1 MAEKINTG
9 PKSIG
14 EASKLALAEMLL
26 AAAKNPK
33 SEITM
38 DDYNNYMK
46 TGKLNFASGGIA
58 SMDDMTKPL
67 GYENG
72 GPVELSKNISDENLS
87 MIETVLTDIYKKK
100 GGPLDDSQVI
110 RLALDLAKAR
120 SIGIGDKEVDV
131 NFGGTSED
139 NINLL
144 IDGINMMQGSA
155 IERAKATDGNLTAR
169 EAADSTKNFIKRGI
183 NKLGRMFN

>member
-1 MAEKINTG
+1 MVEKINTG
-9 PKSIG
+9 PKTIG
-14 EASKLALAEMLL
+14 EASKLALADMLL
-26 AAAKNPK
+26 RAAKNPK

-46 TGKLNFASGGIA
+46 TGQLNFAGGGMA

-72 GPVELSKNISDENLS
+72 GPVESSKNISDENLS

>member
-1 MAEKINTG
+1 MVEKINTG
-9 PKSIG
+9 PKTIG
-14 EASKLALAEMLL
+14 EASKLALADMLL
-26 AAAKNPK
+26 RAAKNPK

-46 TGKLNFASGGIA
+46 TGQLNFAGGGMA

-72 GPVELSKNISDENLS
+72 GPVESSKNISDENLNT
-87 MIETVLTDIYKKK
+87 IETVLTDLYKRR
-100 GGPLDDSQVI
+100 GREVLDDDQVTRI
-110 RLALDLAKAR
+110 ALALAKAT
-120 SIGIGDKEVDV
+120 SIGDKEVD
-131 NFGGTSED
+131 FGGSSED

-155 IERAKATDGNLTAR
+155 LEKAKASDNILTAE
-169 EAADSTKNFIKRGI
+169 EAKDSTKNFIERGM